1 MGSTVRICMLNAE
14 LPVPTV
20 IAQRAPT
27 YGLIFHELLAR
38 VSSDITIQSTDF
50 DVMKMEYPTS
60 LLDFDA
66 IIVGGSANSAY
77 DDVPWVHKLDNYV
90 RDVYLHHPRI
100 KIFGSCFGHQ
110 LVCQSLLKE
119 YGVRVEVD
127 PNGWEIGVKDV
138 TLHKPFRDAFEKG
151 SSGSS
156 YKDSAH
162 HVGKKMRL
170 QFIHQDHVVIP
181 SLEALPS
188 SWITLGST
196 QHCAVQGIYQ
206 PGRVFTL
213 QGHFEFD
220 RFINSECVK
229 MFFGEW
235 TPEELQGAL
244 EAIDADDDSLVA
256 AQMVLGFFGEKSA
269 EENVTAH
276 KVMDGLITPP
286 GAE

>member
-1 MGSTVRICMLNAE
+1 MLNAE
-14 LPVPTV
+14 LPVPSV
-20 IAQRAPT
+20 IVQRAPT

-50 DVMKMEYPTS
+50 DVMKEEYPAS

-77 DDVPWVHKLDNYV
+77 DDLPWIHKLDDYV
-90 RDVYLHHPRI
+90 REVYLHHPRI

-110 LVCQSLLKE
+110 LVCQSLLKD

-138 TLHKPFRDAFEKG
+138 TLHKGFRDAFKREVRK
-151 SSGSS
+151 SNL
-156 YKDSAH
+156 DQVDA
-162 HVGKKMRL
+162 KMRL

-181 SLEALPS
+181 SPEAIPS
-188 SWITLGST
+188 SWITFGST

-235 TPEELQGAL
+235 APEELRSAL
-244 EAIDADDDSLVA
+244 EAIDADDDSLIA
-256 AQMVLGFFGEKSA
+256 ARMVLGFFGEKSWVSDA
-269 EENVTAH
+269 AH
-276 KVMDGLITPP
+276 KVESGLSTPP
-286 GAE
+286 